1 MVTDRPFSHPN
12 FGTEARVEQR
22 GREVRLIFT
31 AHTVEQ
37 ASEFTDLIVD
47 QLKAGAVNLTLMGK
61 VSKITEE

>member
-1 MVTDRPFSHPN
+1 
-12 FGTEARVEQR
+12 
-22 GREVRLIFT
+22 VRLIFT

-37 ASEFTDLIVD
+37 ASEFTDLIID